1 MSSFTKTMFYTPA
14 TKVSG
19 NESKSKTS
27 GFKSTHISSGDDG
40 SQWVTVST
48 ITRGPRSKDSR
59 HRGPRSKDSRPRK
72 QTRQKKSRSNGQRKK
87 MLCTDHAAFQWGLS
101 GCSCSKGSNRCGFA
115 HQLSHQI
122 IDPENHRIN
131 TLIKKATS
139 SKDKTLLESLELTA
153 DMIEHFSRRSHICRR
168 FLSCLKKLENKTLQ
182 KSDLC
187 PGGANCK
194 GGICGDTYKFDWS
207 KSLLLDKRDWMY
219 GESSGYGIQ
228 LTKYGL
234 VPLNVQ
240 RQRVAKAAAIE
251 ESLREQERVKKMIS
265 SSESFPSLGS
275 SICAKPS
282 LWGKSKDWLSITANA
297 NELEATN
304 KAKKKK
310 ELAKERE
317 YAATV
322 ERTKSYDSDNS
333 YSYSDSDDGE
343 YLSNGGNCDEE
354 AYYRF
359 DEDVYDDEW

>member
-1 MSSFTKTMFYTPA
+1 MSSFNKTMFYTPA
-14 TKVSG
+14 TTVSG
-19 NESKSKTS
+19 NEFKSKTS
-27 GFKSTHISSGDDG
+27 GFKSTQISSGDDG

-48 ITRGPRSKDSR
+48 ITRGSR
-59 HRGPRSKDSRPRK
+59 HRGPRSQDSRPRK
-72 QTRQKKSRSNGQRKK
+72 QKRQRNSRSNGQRKK
-87 MLCTDHAAFQWGLS
+87 MLCTDHAASQWGLY
-101 GCSCSKGSNRCGFA
+101 GCSCSKGASRCGFA

-240 RQRVAKAAAIE
+240 RQRAAKAAAIE

-275 SICAKPS
+275 SICIKPS

-297 NELEATN
+297 NEIEATN
-304 KAKKKK
+304 KATKKK

-322 ERTKSYDSDNS
+322 KRTKSYDSDYDSDFYSDS
-333 YSYSDSDDGE
+333 YSYNYDGE
-343 YLSNGGNCDEE
+343 YVSNQDNSDEE